1 MVTAIYCL
9 PTMQINCLFPSLVSD
24 NFFAKV
30 QNLNCFLMFPLHLS
44 LLKNI
49 IPDFNSNWNFPIK
62 WEPEEGQKF
71 ISSWNSHLLST
82 TVNNINFLGFV
93 WHITSWVYL
102 PRTWELLG
110 HLYSVLRCQSEIP
123 CDETVDS
130 QQSWSH
136 WQHTFK

>member
-1 MVTAIYCL
+1 MAIYCL

-49 IPDFNSNWNFPIK
+49 IPDFNSNWKFPIK

-93 WHITSWVYL
+93 WHITSWVSLLVWTMWKICENHVKYMWNFL
-102 PRTWELLG
+102 PCEKCCEKK
-110 HLYSVLRCQSEIP
+110 YVK
-123 CDETVDS
+123 
-130 QQSWSH
+130 
-136 WQHTFK
+136 F